1 MKEFVCDCD
10 IGSVLI
16 GDENWTFAI
25 PNIGGDGETEIR
37 VYESNKEWFEGDWHN
52 GMTFISSV
60 QGRFGIY
67 EYDCAY
73 HELLRGKMTIEDA
86 MLVLHGRYG
95 VYNGYY
101 KVAFVKW
108 EDENGIHT

>member
-1 MKEFVCDCD
+1 MKRLSCACD

-16 GDENWTFAI
+16 GDENWTFAV

-37 VYESNKEWFEGDWHN
+37 VFDSDKEFARSSWRKD
-52 GMTFISSV
+52 MKFISSV

-67 EYDCAY
+67 DYDCAY
-73 HELLRGKMTIEDA
+73 HELLRGKMTIDDA
-86 MLVLHGRYG
+86 MIVLEGRYG
-95 VYNGYY
+95 VYNGFY

-108 EDENGIHT
+108 ED

>member
-1 MKEFVCDCD
+1 MRRLSCDCD

-16 GDENWTFAI
+16 GDENWTFAV

-37 VYESNKEWFEGDWHN
+37 VFNSDKEFARSSWQKEVK
-52 GMTFISSV
+52 FISSA

-67 EYDCAY
+67 GYDCAY
-73 HELLRGKMTIEDA
+73 HELLSGEMSIKDA
-86 MLVLHGRYG
+86 IAVLEGRYG
-95 VYNGYY
+95 VYQGFY

-108 EDENGIHT
+108 ED

>member
-1 MKEFVCDCD
+1 MKRLSCACD

-16 GDENWTFAI
+16 GDENWTFAV

-37 VYESNKEWFEGDWHN
+37 VFDSNKEFASSRWGKEMN
-52 GMTFISSV
+52 FISSV

-67 EYDCAY
+67 EYDCAFQ
-73 HELLRGKMTIEDA
+73 ELLRGNMTISDA
-86 MLVLHGRYG
+86 MIVLEGRYG

-108 EDENGIHT
+108 ED